1 MGSPQQQGSG
11 EAPGHVPGMG
21 GHTQVQLPGAGAA
34 LTSGGISGFAEI
46 PAAEKAFLLC
56 RGVGR

>member
-1 MGSPQQQGSG
+1 MGSPQRQGPG

-34 LTSGGISGFAEI
+34 LALGGISGFAD
-46 PAAEKAFLLC
+46 AC
-56 RGVGR
+56 C